1 MRNLQ
6 LISVRIDPSDLKA
19 LDEIVKKTSFVK
31 RSDLIQAAI
40 KFYLAAESKGKGH
53 EVRCY
58 RPEFGD
64 VIDELEFKFH
74 REHR

>member
-19 LDEIVKKTSFVK
+19 LDEIVEKTSFVK

-40 KFYLAAESKGKGH
+40 RFYLAAESKGKGR
-53 EVRCY
+53 EVRNY
-58 RPEFGD
+58 RPMYGD
-64 VIDELEFKFH
+64 VVDELEFKYH